1 MYQDREYRLQ
11 RFKPLLKVMT
21 KYALTGRFRGSQDYY
36 AEITEE
42 QFHQIK
48 IARANLFRILSIE
61 DKFNLVLEN
70 YAEFE
75 QELLNSSVNEML
87 FQDNDWLSRMDKFH
101 LINRRLINL
110 LTTFRLY
117 TDQIFHDI
125 HSIYGK
131 NSQQKET
138 IEKQTNLEYDSETKP
153 GYRVMAAIRNYVQH
167 RELAIHSVGHPAYD
181 VNLDERFQV
190 TSKKYTIQVNINIKS
205 LEENGFK
212 KKIVDEL
219 KKYGDSVNIIPLIR
233 QCLDSI
239 GEIRSKVRD
248 LIKFDVSDWDETI
261 QENIKQYSDFTGF
274 SDGLSLV
281 KLDNLDTMLES
292 YLIFGHFIKRRQFL
306 ENKNKYITNYSNRFI
321 SSEA

>member
-1 MYQDREYRLQ
+1 
-11 RFKPLLKVMT
+11 MT
-21 KYALTGRFRGSQDYY
+21 KFALTGRFIGSLDYY

-42 QFHQIK
+42 QFHQIR

-61 DKFNLVLEN
+61 DKFNLLLEN

-75 QELLNSSVNEML
+75 QELLNSSINAML
-87 FQDNDWLSRMDKFH
+87 FQDEDNWLSGMDKFH

-117 TDQIFHDI
+117 TDQVFHDI
-125 HSIYGK
+125 HSIYGEK
-131 NSQQKET
+131 SQQKEI
-138 IEKQTNLEYDSETKP
+138 IENQTKLEYDSENKP

-167 RELAIHSVGHPAYD
+167 RELAIYSVGYLARD
-181 VNLDERFQV
+181 VKLDEVSQV
-190 TSKKYTIQVNINIKS
+190 TNRKYTITVNINIKS
-205 LEENGFK
+205 LEDNGFK

-219 KKYGDSVNIIPLIR
+219 KKYGDLVNIIPLIR

-239 GEIRSKVRD
+239 GEIHSKLRD
-248 LIKFDVSDWDETI
+248 LIKSNVSDWDETI
-261 QENIKQYSDFTGF
+261 QETIKQYNDYTGF
-274 SDGLSLV
+274 PEGLSLV
-281 KLDNLDTMLES
+281 KLDDLGTMLES